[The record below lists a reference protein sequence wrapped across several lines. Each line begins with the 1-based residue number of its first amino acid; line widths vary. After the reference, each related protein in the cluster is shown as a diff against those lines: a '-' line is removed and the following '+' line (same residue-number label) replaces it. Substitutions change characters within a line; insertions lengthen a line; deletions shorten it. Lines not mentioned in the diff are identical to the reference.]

1 MGYYTSI
8 ALDSNNKVHISY
20 YDSSNYDLKYATNAS
35 GSWVIF
41 TIDSTGDVGSYTSI
55 ALDSNNKVHIS
66 YYDDTNSYLK
76 YVTNASGEWVT
87 YIIDDSP
94 LYGFSGTSM
103 AIDSN
108 NKAHIGYF
116 ELYSDL
122 KYATNSSG
130 SWVTDIIEYGS
141 TADGVSIAIDSNNKV
156 HIGYFDS
163 SYGDLKYATQTSQY
177 TLTVSKSGT
186 GSGAVTSSDGGII
199 CGPDCTETYDSG
211 TSVTLTATADT
222 GSTFTGWTGDADC
235 LDGQV
240 TMDSGKTCTATFEL
254 IPDIDVQPESWDY
267 GSVNVGSTSD
277 KSFTV
282 QNTGTATLNVSG
294 TTLVGTD
301 AGQFAILSGGGAFS
315 LAPGTSRTVTVRFA
329 PTSAGAKSA
338 TLRFTSDD
346 PDENLKDVPLSGTGV
361 ETCPATAALE
371 GTPQQEAKLGV
382 LYAFRDKVL
391 ANTPMGQRYITLFY
405 KHAVKGVWLMVRHPD
420 LRARTR
426 ALLERYLP
434 TLQAILAGRP
444 ATMTHAD
451 LAAIKALLQA
461 FAAKA
466 SPQLQADLKAMQEE
480 LQQGAVLEQ
489 LGIRIQARRLTPRR

>member
-1 MGYYTSI
+1 MPGSLNY
-8 ALDSNNKVHISY
+8 NNIFANTATYELWNDNPHGSADVNAENNWWGTAVESEIQAKIYDWFDDATKGIVDYSPFATAIRTDAPISPP
-20 YDSSNYDLKYATNAS
+20 
-35 GSWVIF
+35 
-41 TIDSTGDVGSYTSI
+41 TG
-55 ALDSNNKVHIS
+55 
-66 YYDDTNSYLK
+66 
-76 YVTNASGEWVT
+76 
-87 YIIDDSP
+87 
-94 LYGFSGTSM
+94 
-103 AIDSN
+103 
-108 NKAHIGYF
+108 
-116 ELYSDL
+116 
-122 KYATNSSG
+122 
-130 SWVTDIIEYGS
+130 
-141 TADGVSIAIDSNNKV
+141 
-156 HIGYFDS
+156 
-163 SYGDLKYATQTSQY
+163 
-177 TLTVSKSGT
+177 
-186 GSGAVTSSDGGII
+186 
-199 CGPDCTETYDSG
+199 
-211 TSVTLTATADT
+211 LTATAGTDSITLSWSANPESDLAGYKVYWDT
-222 GSTFTGWTGDADC
+222 
-235 LDGQV
+235 
-240 TMDSGKTCTATFEL
+240 DSGHPYANMVDVGNVTSYTIPGLTPGTYYVTVTAYDINYDPANDDPDTIVNENQTNGNESWFAIEQEVYGSL
-254 IPDIDVQPESWDY
+254 PDIDVQPPSWDY

-444 ATMTHAD
+444 ATMTHTD